1 MGKALS
7 PLLMVLGALIF
18 FAGQWVAFEI
28 YANTKLLRIGENL
41 SQFVHG
47 LYSGDTLIK
56 LNKGD
61 ESMFILRTA
70 GGKVITTNNAI
81 GPLKVED
88 FISASYSKGG
98 DHVYAYIKRVSF
110 SEYLNVLLERPF
122 ALGISLSGLIL
133 FLSGLILLFKGYK
146 PIEGKESSKT
156 LLQED
161 ILRRLKALRVSF
173 AMSGIIPKESL
184 SEARKILDDI
194 IKKMEGKT

>member
-18 FAGQWVAFEI
+18 FAGHWVAFEI

-61 ESMFILRTA
+61 ESIFILRTV

-184 SEARKILDDI
+184 SEAREILDDI

>member
-1 MGKALS
+1 MVKIIS
-7 PLLMVLGALIF
+7 PLLMVLGVFISL
-18 FAGQWVAFEI
+18 AGQWVAFEI

-56 LNKGD
+56 LNNGD
-61 ESMFILRTA
+61 ESIFILRTA

-146 PIEGKESSKT
+146 PIEEKE
-156 LLQED
+156 LQED
-161 ILRRLKALRVSF
+161 ILRKLKALRVSF
-173 AMSGIIPKESL
+173 ATSRIIPKESL
-184 SEARKILDDI
+184 SEAEKILDDI
-194 IKKMEGKT
+194 IKRMEGKT

>member
-1 MGKALS
+1 MVKIIS
-7 PLLMVLGALIF
+7 PLLMVLGVFISL
-18 FAGQWVAFEI
+18 AGQWVAFEI

-61 ESMFILRTA
+61 ESIFILRTA

-146 PIEGKESSKT
+146 PIEEKE
-156 LLQED
+156 LQED
-161 ILRRLKALRVSF
+161 ILRKLKALRVSF
-173 AMSGIIPKESL
+173 ATSRIIPKESL
-184 SEARKILDDI
+184 FEAEKIMDDI
-194 IKKMEGKT
+194 IKRMEGKT

>member
-1 MGKALS
+1 VVKIIS
-7 PLLMVLGALIF
+7 PLLMVLGVFISL
-18 FAGQWVAFEI
+18 AGQWVAFEI

-56 LNKGD
+56 LNNGD
-61 ESMFILRTA
+61 ESIFILRTA

-146 PIEGKESSKT
+146 PIEEKE
-156 LLQED
+156 LQED
-161 ILRRLKALRVSF
+161 ILRKLKALRVSF
-173 AMSGIIPKESL
+173 ATSRIIPKESL
-184 SEARKILDDI
+184 SEAEKILDDI
-194 IKKMEGKT
+194 IKR

>member
-1 MGKALS
+1 MVKIIS
-7 PLLMVLGALIF
+7 PLLMVLGVFISL
-18 FAGQWVAFEI
+18 AGQWVAFEI

-56 LNKGD
+56 LNNGD
-61 ESMFILRTA
+61 ESIFILRTA

-110 SEYLNVLLERPF
+110 LEYLNVLLERPF

-146 PIEGKESSKT
+146 PIEEKE
-156 LLQED
+156 LQED
-161 ILRRLKALRVSF
+161 ILRKLKALRVSF
-173 AMSGIIPKESL
+173 ATSRIIPKESL
-184 SEARKILDDI
+184 SEAEKILDDI
-194 IKKMEGKT
+194 IKRMEGKT

>member
-28 YANTKLLRIGENL
+28 YANTKLSRIGENL

-47 LYSGDTLIK
+47 LYSGDTLIR
-56 LNKGD
+56 LNNGD
-61 ESMFILRTA
+61 ESVFILRTA

-146 PIEGKESSKT
+146 PIEGKESSKP